1 MLTVTAN
8 RLAGLA
14 KWLSIGVLVMILL
27 SAHQQRAWAGSQLE
41 AGGQVT
47 LFQFDLVQ
55 SGGPPIHETAWLQ
68 GGLLQIAMS
77 PGFSFRLGGLFG
89 GGPLRLLQFDTEI
102 LARYN
107 LGQVDL
113 YLGGGVGLLQLS
125 SASVF
130 AFQLPLFGVIGLQTE
145 KHFNLNGF
153 VDFRAIVP
161 MRLGGSLL
169 QISSTRPPF
178 QFSFGLIYRL

>member
-1 MLTVTAN
+1 ML
-8 RLAGLA
+8 LAY
-14 KWLSIGVLVMILL
+14 
-27 SAHQQRAWAGSQLE
+27 QQRAWAGPGQLK

-55 SGGPPIHETAWLQ
+55 SGGPLIHETAWLQ

-113 YLGGGVGLLQLS
+113 YLGGGVGFLQLS

-161 MRLGGSLL
+161 MKLGGNLL
-169 QISSTRPPF
+169 QIGSAELPF